1 MSLREEAITAIIK
14 GMDAAEAECWG
25 CDCESCR
32 RGARAGLDGLLDWL
46 REQALAV
53 RQSGEEWV
61 PFAGLVSMRRLCD
74 LLSEEER

>member
-1 MSLREEAITAIIK
+1 MSLRDEAITAIIK

-46 REQALAV
+46 DKNDVKVGRDI
-53 RQSGEEWV
+53 G
-61 PFAGLVSMRRLCD
+61 SM
-74 LLSEEER
+74 